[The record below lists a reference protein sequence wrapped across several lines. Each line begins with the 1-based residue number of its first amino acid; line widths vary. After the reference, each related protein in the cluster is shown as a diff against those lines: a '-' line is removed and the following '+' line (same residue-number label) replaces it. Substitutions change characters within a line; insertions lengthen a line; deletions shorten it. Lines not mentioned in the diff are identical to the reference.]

1 MKIKE
6 LKPIGKWWNDKSID
20 IFKIEGK
27 NIALNGWNGERYYE
41 CWEVADNLIDIVND
55 VTYIVTPITEIDED
69 GNCQLI
75 NLEITEEINKKIVGR

>member
-1 MKIKE
+1 MNNKE

-27 NIALNGWNGERYYE
+27 NIALNGWNGERYYK

-69 GNCQLI
+69 GKCKI
-75 NLEITEEINKKIVGR
+75 VDLEIIKK